1 MNEFQNAREAYMDV
15 PIPDELE
22 ERVQEGVA
30 QGRAAYRARL
40 RRRRWLSVAAC
51 LLVAAAAALN
61 LSPTVAHAAAR
72 VPVLGGLFQVLTF
85 VDYEQTGDDILC
97 SVSVPQVEADSGLAE
112 TVNARIQAEVDR
124 HLEQAKQDW
133 ADYRDAF
140 FATGGTE
147 EEWGGREMN
156 VVVDYEIK
164 SQTDTRLSFVVYL
177 AEGWVGARE
186 ERYCYNL
193 DLAEDR
199 PITLRDLLGAD
210 WVQISNAAI
219 EKQIGESADSGG
231 YTYFF
236 TPENGGFTT
245 VDETTS
251 FYIRE
256 DGTPVAVFPRYSIA
270 AGAAGFPEFPLQ

>member
-1 MNEFQNAREAYMDV
+1 MDV

-85 VDYEQTGDDILC
+85 VDYEQTEDDIHY